1 MKNIRAL
8 IGLPV
13 VVLFIF
19 VLISPC
25 LGLSSNLRL
34 VPLNPEASDG
44 EKREYALL
52 AQGLEGRGSVEVT
65 LHYPPGSSHN
75 VQVAFNDSL
84 QGESGAA
91 QANTSSPGS
100 VRIGIIDANG
110 FSNLSGELAYISF
123 DDLQKS
129 EYPFTISGSAVVTD
143 LDGKKVDS
151 KIVIEKGDNESA
163 EQIEA
168 DGLVDSGNPARTY
181 APEISTKGHTLNYP
195 QPYRSNNTRSGQAA
209 GQGKEARNTT
219 VPAKENPS
227 PEAHK
232 TINYR
237 SEQNNAHSPNNA
249 IMSGIKDKSRNT
261 LKSKPVEYEIAE
273 DREKGGVYLLIIDL
287 PRGKF
292 NFVLVNGEILNLSEM
307 DRKVNLKIM
316 AENDCALYVFTDT
329 ILRIALDKHNRE
341 T

>member
-1 MKNIRAL
+1 MKNICAL
-8 IGLPV
+8 KALSIV
-13 VVLFIF
+13 FYCIF
-19 VLISPC
+19 FAASPA
-25 LGLSSNLRL
+25 LALSSNLRL
-34 VPLNPEASDG
+34 VPLNPEASAG

-65 LHYPPGSSHN
+65 LLYPPGFSHN

-110 FSNLSGELAYISF
+110 FSDLSGELAYISF

-129 EYPFTISGSAVVTD
+129 ERPFTLSGSAVVTD

-151 KIVIEKGDNESA
+151 KIVIEGGDDESA
-163 EQIEA
+163 EQSDA
-168 DGLVDSGNPARTY
+168 DGLVDSDNPAGNY
-181 APEISTKGHTLNYP
+181 APEISTKSQTLNYP
-195 QPYRSNNTRSGQAA
+195 QSYRSNNNRSGQAA
-209 GQGKEARNTT
+209 SHGKGAINT

-227 PEAHK
+227 TKAHK
-232 TINYR
+232 TGNYR
-237 SEQNNAHSPNNA
+237 SEQNDAHSPTKS
-249 IMSGIKDKSRNT
+249 IVSGIKDKSRNT
-261 LKSKPVEYEIAE
+261 SKGKPVEYEIAE
-273 DREKGGVYLLIIDL
+273 DREKNGVYLLIIDL

-292 NFVLVNGEILNLSEM
+292 NFVLVNGEIINLSEM
-307 DRKVNLKIM
+307 DKKVNLKIM
-316 AENDCALYVFTDT
+316 AENDCALYVFTDK
-329 ILRIALDKHNRE
+329 ILRIALDKHKRE

>member
-1 MKNIRAL
+1 MKNIRAF

-13 VVLFIF
+13 LVLFIF
-19 VLISPC
+19 VLINPC

-34 VPLNPEASDG
+34 VPVNPEASAG

-129 EYPFTISGSAVVTD
+129 EHSFTISGSAVVTD

-168 DGLVDSGNPARTY
+168 DGSVDSGNPAGTY
-181 APEISTKGHTLNYP
+181 APEISTKGQTLNYP
-195 QPYRSNNTRSGQAA
+195 QPYRSNNNRSGQAA
-209 GQGKEARNTT
+209 GQGKEAINT

-232 TINYR
+232 TRNYR
-237 SEQNNAHSPNNA
+237 SKKNNAHSPNKS
-249 IMSGIKDKSRNT
+249 IVSGIKDKSRNT
-261 LKSKPVEYEIAE
+261 LKGKPVEYEIAE
-273 DREKGGVYLLIIDL
+273 DREKSGVYLLIIDL

-307 DRKVNLKIM
+307 DKKVNLKIM

-329 ILRIALDKHNRE
+329 ILRIALDKHSRE